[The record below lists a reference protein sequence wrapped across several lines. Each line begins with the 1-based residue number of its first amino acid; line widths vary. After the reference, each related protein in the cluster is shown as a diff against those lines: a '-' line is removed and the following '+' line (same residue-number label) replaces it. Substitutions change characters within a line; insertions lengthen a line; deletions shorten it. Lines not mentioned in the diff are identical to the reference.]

1 MQQGYEVL
9 DRATMDGL
17 RAHAQA
23 AAQRA
28 MIKGLLWFAGGV
40 GVSVMAYAATSP
52 GDRTPVFWGA
62 AVFGGYQFL
71 RGLYYYSNP
80 MKLLDK
86 SLAERNPS

>member
-1 MQQGYEVL
+1 MDSATI
-9 DRATMDGL
+9 DRL
-17 RAHAQA
+17 RNQA
-23 AAQRA
+23 RGAAQRA
-28 MIKGLLWFAGGV
+28 MVKGLLWFGAGV
-40 GVSVMAYAATSP
+40 GVSAVAYAATSP

-86 SLAERNPS
+86 SVPDLHRSR